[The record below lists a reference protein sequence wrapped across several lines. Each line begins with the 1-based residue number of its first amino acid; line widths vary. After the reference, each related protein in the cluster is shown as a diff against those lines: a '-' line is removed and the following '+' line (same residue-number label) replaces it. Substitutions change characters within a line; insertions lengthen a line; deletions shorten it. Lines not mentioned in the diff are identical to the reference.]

1 MCRHAQLPGL
11 ILLIGAGFCIPPTHA
26 ATCPAVS
33 VRERVSYPVGTGP
46 VEVAAGDFTGDGVLD
61 LALTQSNYPV
71 GPGSIQVLP
80 GHAVGGIPDGTFE
93 GPITTPLGGIPLGL
107 VAADLDHDGH
117 LDLIVGNWGSNAVQ
131 VLRGLGAGTFATP
144 LLLPAGAQ
152 PYEIVTGD
160 FNSDGVTDIAA
171 ADNAQNSVQVL
182 IAGKNPG
189 TGAWDGTFA
198 AAVAYATSNLPL
210 SIAAGDFTS
219 DGITDLVCT
228 ESFNSTVA
236 LFIGAGSGG
245 VGNGTFL
252 PALHVPAGLE
262 PYDIGT
268 GDFNADG
275 RLDLVVVSGALDGV
289 RVLLGTGTGF
299 FPVVTSYLVGS
310 TCTGV
315 AVADFD
321 QDGIDDIA
329 VTNSSAFG
337 ATNQM
342 SVLRGLGSGG
352 AGNGT
357 FDTPVSYDNCCTPV
371 HPITADVDGNG
382 RADVV
387 SCEYTSNGVAVFLDG
402 CSTPAGPPAIV
413 RIRDVPN
420 DEGGKVFMTW
430 TRSSFDIPGGAV
442 NAYRV
447 WRQVPPEAVVSLSLT
462 AGGDLPADIRRQ
474 VVTHA
479 DGTTDLVFWEALA
492 TLPAQ
497 RLAGYGYTAA
507 TPQDS
512 ILGSNPRFTFYV
524 SALTSN
530 IDRFY
535 DSAPDS
541 GYSVDNLS
549 PAAPSGLLVARSGGA
564 AQLDWA
570 PSNAA
575 DFAMFRIYRSYDPA
589 FVPSASTLL
598 ATLTTPS
605 YHDPEGM
612 TASYRIAAVDAHGN
626 ASPYTSSIMA
636 TTGVGPAGVPLT
648 TALAAPR
655 PNPVRGV
662 LDVRLSLAHASYV
675 SLAVYDQFGRRVRG
689 LLEESRPAGD
699 IRLRW
704 DTRDDAGHRVA
715 PGVFFLRMRADGREQ
730 VRQLSVMR

>member
-1 MCRHAQLPGL
+1 MRRYARLPGL
-11 ILLIGAGFCIPPTHA
+11 VLLISAGFWIPPIHA
-26 ATCPAVS
+26 ATCPPVS
-33 VRERVSYPVGTGP
+33 VRERISYGTGTGP
-46 VEVAAGDFTGDGVLD
+46 VEVVAGDFTGDGILD
-61 LALTQSNYPV
+61 LALTQSSYPN

-80 GHAVGGIPDGTFE
+80 GHAVSGIPDGTFE
-93 GPITTPLGGIPLGL
+93 GPITTPLGGSPLGL

-117 LDLIVGNWGSNAVQ
+117 LDLIVGNAGLDAVQ

-152 PYEIVTGD
+152 PYEVVTGD
-160 FNSDGVTDIAA
+160 FNGDGVTDIAA
-171 ADNAQNSVQVL
+171 ADNAQNFIRVL
-182 IAGKNPG
+182 IGGKNPG
-189 TGAWDGTFA
+189 TGNWDGTFA
-198 AAVAYATSNLPL
+198 AAIGYPTSNLPL
-210 SIAAGDFTS
+210 AIAAGDFTG

-252 PALHVPAGLE
+252 APLHVAAGLE

-268 GDFNADG
+268 GDFNDDG
-275 RLDLVVVSGALDGV
+275 RLDLVVASGDFDGV

-299 FPVVTSYLVGS
+299 FPVVTPYLVGS
-310 TCTGV
+310 TCSGV

-321 QDGIDDIA
+321 QDGIDDLV

-342 SVLRGLGSGG
+342 NLLRGLGSGG
-352 AGNGT
+352 VGNGM
-357 FDTPVSYDNCCTPV
+357 FDTPVSYDDCCTPV
-371 HPITADVDGNG
+371 HPLTADLDGDG

-387 SCEYTSNGVAVFLDG
+387 SCEYASNRVAVFLNG
-402 CSTPAGPPAIV
+402 CSPVPGPPAIV

-474 VVTHA
+474 VVTSA

-530 IDRFY
+530 IDLFY

-549 PAAPSGLLVARSGGA
+549 PAAPSGLLVARSLGA
-564 AQLDWA
+564 AQLNWA
-570 PSNAA
+570 PSNAT
-575 DFAMFRIYRSYDPA
+575 DFAMFRLYRSYDPA

-605 YHDPEGM
+605 YHDSEGM

-626 ASPYTSSIMA
+626 ASPYTSSITA
-636 TTGVGPAGVPLT
+636 TTGVGPTGVPTT

-662 LDVRLSLAHASYV
+662 LDVRLSLAHASHV

-689 LLEESRPAGD
+689 LLDESRPAGD
-699 IRLRW
+699 IRLHW
-704 DTRDDAGHRVA
+704 DTRDDAGHRLA

-730 VRQLSVMR
+730 VQQLSVMR